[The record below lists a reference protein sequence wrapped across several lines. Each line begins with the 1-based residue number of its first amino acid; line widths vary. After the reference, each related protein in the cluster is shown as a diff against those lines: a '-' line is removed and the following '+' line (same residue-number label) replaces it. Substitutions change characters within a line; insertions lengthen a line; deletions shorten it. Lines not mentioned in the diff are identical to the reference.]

1 MVKLVFTSAKIYN
14 SDETAKG
21 NAIFIPEKTRTRYS
35 VTVLQFKLGFTTSQ
49 KKFYIYIY
57 INIYIDIEVFYTPR
71 GNYFWNC
78 NTVTL

>member
-35 VTVLQFKLGFTTSQ
+35 VTVLQFKLGFTTPQ
-49 KKFYIYIY
+49 KIILYL
-57 INIYIDIEVFYTPR
+57 YIDIEIFYTPLATIF
-71 GNYFWNC
+71 G
-78 NTVTL
+78 TVTP